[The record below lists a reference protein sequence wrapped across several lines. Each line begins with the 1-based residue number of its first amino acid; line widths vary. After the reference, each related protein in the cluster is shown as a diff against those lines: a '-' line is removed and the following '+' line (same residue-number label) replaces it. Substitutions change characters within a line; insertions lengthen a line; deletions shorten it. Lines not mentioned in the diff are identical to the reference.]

1 MRLVGLA
8 GQTGDVA
15 VADASEVIV
24 LRLVGLA
31 GQTGDVAVADASVVA
46 DTPVANVVVV
56 DVVVEDA
63 SVVADAPLVNVVVVD
78 VVVVDVGVLEDAL
91 RSTLL
96 PGIDRADLPLPVA
109 DAFVVVVDDV
119 VELETIINLSFL
131 FAEVGAHRGLN
142 YQIYRSRFIVVV

>member
-1 MRLVGLA
+1 LVGLA

-56 DVVVEDA
+56 DDVVEDA

-78 VVVVDVGVLEDAL
+78 VGVQEDAL